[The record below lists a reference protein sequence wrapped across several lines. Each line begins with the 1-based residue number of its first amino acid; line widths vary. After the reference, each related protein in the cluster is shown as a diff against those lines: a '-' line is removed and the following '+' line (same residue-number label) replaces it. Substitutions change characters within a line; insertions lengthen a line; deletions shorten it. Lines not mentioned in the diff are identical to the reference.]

1 MQHIKLLLAALTLA
15 RILAGETPGCP
26 AAAKVSVANVAMN
39 RVDAGISG
47 GWFGDANPA
56 TIDVMIAW
64 LAVNDRL
71 PRLTSGLY
79 AIGPGDKARMPW
91 LSDMQ
96 ADIHFDCVGTFID
109 IY

>member
-1 MQHIKLLLAALTLA
+1 MQHIKLLLAALALA

-39 RVDAGISG
+39 RIDAGISG

-79 AIGPGDKARMPW
+79 AIGPGDLERMPW
-91 LSDMQ
+91 LDEEQIDM
-96 ADIHFDCVGTFID
+96 HFACSGTSVT